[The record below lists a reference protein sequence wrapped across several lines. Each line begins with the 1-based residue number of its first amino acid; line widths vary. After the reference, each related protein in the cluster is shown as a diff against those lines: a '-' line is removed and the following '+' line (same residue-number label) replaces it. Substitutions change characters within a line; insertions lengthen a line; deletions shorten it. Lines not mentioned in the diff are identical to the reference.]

1 MVTVDCPKQ
10 PFARKLPNWVA
21 EQAGGALDEFHRALA
36 RQLTFRFGNDEALP
50 ACQSLAG
57 QREGPVS
64 WRVPPTGGGS

>member
-50 ACQSLAG
+50 ASH
-57 QREGPVS
+57 GP
-64 WRVPPTGGGS
+64 WRTARGADIVATAAHWGW